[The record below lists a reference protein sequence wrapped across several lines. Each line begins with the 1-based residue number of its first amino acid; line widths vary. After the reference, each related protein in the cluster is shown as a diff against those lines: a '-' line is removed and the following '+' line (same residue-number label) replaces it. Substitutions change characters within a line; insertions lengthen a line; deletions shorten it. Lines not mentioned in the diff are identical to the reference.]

1 MQRIINTVYKLERE
15 AEEFHAKIDNDIL
28 IHNQEFQKMKKD
40 ADSRYEQISRRLNR
54 NIKRSDE
61 QTHR

>member
-54 NIKRSDE
+54 NIKRLDG

>member
-28 IHNQEFQKMKKD
+28 IHNQEFQRMKKD
-40 ADSRYEQISRRLNR
+40 ADSRYEQISRRLSR

>member
-40 ADSRYEQISRRLNR
+40 ADSRYEQISRRLSR

-61 QTHR
+61 QTRR

>member
-28 IHNQEFQKMKKD
+28 IHNQEFQKMKKN

>member
-40 ADSRYEQISRRLNR
+40 ADSRYEQISRRLSR

>member
-15 AEEFHAKIDNDIL
+15 AEEFHAKIDNGIL

-40 ADSRYEQISRRLNR
+40 ADSRYEQISRRLSR

>member
-1 MQRIINTVYKLERE
+1 MQRVINTVYKLERE

>member
-28 IHNQEFQKMKKD
+28 IHNQEFQKMKKN
-40 ADSRYEQISRRLNR
+40 ADSRYEQISRRLSR

>member
-1 MQRIINTVYKLERE
+1 MQRIINTVYKLEHE

-40 ADSRYEQISRRLNR
+40 ADSRYEQISRRLSR

>member
-40 ADSRYEQISRRLNR
+40 ADSRYEQISRRLSR

-61 QTHR
+61 QTHL

>member
-15 AEEFHAKIDNDIL
+15 AEKFHAKIDNDIL

-40 ADSRYEQISRRLNR
+40 ADSRYEQISRRLSR

>member
-61 QTHR
+61 QIHR